1 MLAGW
6 MSLSSHTTCG
16 ALGSGAGVEHLWP
29 SCAPKTQPYR
39 LMGIDLQARR
49 HTELLLPSPHHTS
62 IWLQSILIELHRLEK
77 EFEAREGVTRQE
89 TTALV
94 TQVEAA
100 HHTSQLKE
108 AVDRQEKNVLL
119 VRPVCFSQ

>member
-1 MLAGW
+1 
-6 MSLSSHTTCG
+6 
-16 ALGSGAGVEHLWP
+16 
-29 SCAPKTQPYR
+29 
-39 LMGIDLQARR
+39 
-49 HTELLLPSPHHTS
+49 
-62 IWLQSILIELHRLEK
+62 LQSILIELHRLEK

-100 HHTSQLKE
+100 HHTAQLKE

-119 VRPVCFSQ
+119 VRPVCASQCDG